1 MKKNFA
7 DFSWDLMCDYLTRGS
22 HDKELAEA
30 FSTELTDVFCAH
42 VENNTPLLV
51 VGCTYHKSKKQ
62 IE

>member
-7 DFSWDLMCDYLTRGS
+7 DFSWDLMCDYLTHGS
-22 HDKELAEA
+22 HTKKLTEA
-30 FSTELTDVFCAH
+30 FSTGLTDFFCAH
-42 VENNTPLLV
+42 VENNTSLLV